1 MLNYIIIIIIAYL
14 LGNISTSYI
23 VAKQL
28 SGVDI
33 RTQGSGNAGS
43 TNVLRT
49 LGKKAGAL
57 TFIGDVLKG
66 LIAVLI
72 AKMIAHFVN
81 LDETTCAY
89 LAVVA
94 VVLGH
99 NYPVFLGFKGGKGVA
114 TSLGSMLGMNPV
126 VALLCLGFF
135 IIIVAITKYVSLGS
149 ILVVTA
155 YLIQVIIFGQN
166 GMLQV
171 ASSDRIEFY
180 IVSACFTGMAL
191 WRHRANIGRLLNGTE
206 NKFGMKKK

>member
-1 MLNYIIIIIIAYL
+1 MLVYLIIIITAYL

-23 VAKQL
+23 VAKRL
-28 SGVDI
+28 AGVDI

-72 AKMIAHFVN
+72 ARFIAYGVN
-81 LDETTCAY
+81 LDDTTCAY
-89 LAVVA
+89 IAVVA

-114 TSLGSMLGMNPV
+114 TSLGSMLGMNPL

-149 ILVVTA
+149 MLGIGLSPVIMMINHNTKGVLVT
-155 YLIQVIIFGQN
+155 LFLTIS
-166 GMLQV
+166 V
-171 ASSDRIEFY
+171 AITHKE
-180 IVSACFTGMAL
+180 
-191 WRHRANIGRLLNGTE
+191 NIKRLLNGTE
-206 NKFGMKKK
+206 RKLGQKKN

>member
-1 MLNYIIIIIIAYL
+1 MLVYLIIIITAYL

-23 VAKQL
+23 VAKRL
-28 SGVDI
+28 AGVDI

-72 AKMIAHFVN
+72 ARFIAYGAN
-81 LDETTCAY
+81 LDDTTCAY
-89 LAVVA
+89 IAVVA

-114 TSLGSMLGMNPV
+114 TSLGSMLGMNPL

-149 ILVVTA
+149 ILGIGLSPIIMMINHNNKGVLVTLFLTISVVITHK
-155 YLIQVIIFGQN
+155 
-166 GMLQV
+166 
-171 ASSDRIEFY
+171 E
-180 IVSACFTGMAL
+180 
-191 WRHRANIGRLLNGTE
+191 NIKRLLNGTE
-206 NKFGMKKK
+206 RKLGQKKN

>member
-1 MLNYIIIIIIAYL
+1 MLVYLIIIITAYL

-23 VAKQL
+23 VAKRL
-28 SGVDI
+28 AGVDI

-72 AKMIAHFVN
+72 ARFIAYGAN
-81 LDETTCAY
+81 LDDTTCAY
-89 LAVVA
+89 IAVVA

-114 TSLGSMLGMNPV
+114 TSLGSMLGMNPL

-149 ILVVTA
+149 ILGIGLSPIIMMINHNTKGVLVT
-155 YLIQVIIFGQN
+155 LFLTIS
-166 GMLQV
+166 V
-171 ASSDRIEFY
+171 AITHKE
-180 IVSACFTGMAL
+180 
-191 WRHRANIGRLLNGTE
+191 NIKRLLNGTE
-206 NKFGMKKK
+206 RKLGQKKN

>member
-1 MLNYIIIIIIAYL
+1 MLVYLIIIITAYL

-23 VAKQL
+23 VAKRL
-28 SGVDI
+28 AGVDI

-72 AKMIAHFVN
+72 ARFIAYGAN
-81 LDETTCAY
+81 LDDTTCAY
-89 LAVVA
+89 IAVVA

-114 TSLGSMLGMNPV
+114 TSLGSMLGMNPL

-149 ILVVTA
+149 MLGIGLSPVIMMINHNTKGVLVTLFLTISV
-155 YLIQVIIFGQN
+155 VITHK
-166 GMLQV
+166 
-171 ASSDRIEFY
+171 E
-180 IVSACFTGMAL
+180 
-191 WRHRANIGRLLNGTE
+191 NIKRLLNGTE
-206 NKFGMKKK
+206 RKLGQKKN

>member
-1 MLNYIIIIIIAYL
+1 MLVYLIIIITAYL

-23 VAKQL
+23 VAKRL
-28 SGVDI
+28 AGVDI

-72 AKMIAHFVN
+72 ARFIAYGVN
-81 LDETTCAY
+81 LDDTTCAY
-89 LAVVA
+89 IAVVA

-114 TSLGSMLGMNPV
+114 TSLGSMLGMNPI

-149 ILVVTA
+149 ILGIGLSPVIMMLNHNTKGVLVTLFLTISVVITHK
-155 YLIQVIIFGQN
+155 
-166 GMLQV
+166 
-171 ASSDRIEFY
+171 E
-180 IVSACFTGMAL
+180 
-191 WRHRANIGRLLNGTE
+191 NIKRLLNGTE
-206 NKFGMKKK
+206 RKLGQKKN

>member
-1 MLNYIIIIIIAYL
+1 MLIYVIIILTAYL

-23 VAKQL
+23 VAKRL
-28 SGVDI
+28 TGVDI

-66 LIAVLI
+66 LISVLI
-72 AKMIAHFVN
+72 AKGIANIFN

-99 NYPVFLGFKGGKGVA
+99 NYPVFLGFRGGKGVA
-114 TSLGSMLGMNPV
+114 TSLGSMLGMNPII
-126 VALLCLGFF
+126 ALLCLGFF
-135 IIIVAITKYVSLGS
+135 IIIVATTKYVSLGS
-149 ILVVTA
+149 ILGIGLSPIIMAMNHNYKGILVT
-155 YLIQVIIFGQN
+155 LFLTIS
-166 GMLQV
+166 V
-171 ASSDRIEFY
+171 AI
-180 IVSACFTGMAL
+180 T
-191 WRHRANIGRLLNGTE
+191 HRANIKRLLSGTE
-206 NKFGMKKK
+206 RKLGEKKN

>member
-1 MLNYIIIIIIAYL
+1 MLVYLIIIITAYL

-23 VAKQL
+23 VAKRL
-28 SGVDI
+28 AGVDI

-72 AKMIAHFVN
+72 ARFIAYGVN
-81 LDETTCAY
+81 LDDTTCAY
-89 LAVVA
+89 IAVVA

-114 TSLGSMLGMNPV
+114 TSLGSMLGMNPL

-149 ILVVTA
+149 MLGIGLSPVIMMINHNTKGVLVTLFLTISV
-155 YLIQVIIFGQN
+155 VITHK
-166 GMLQV
+166 
-171 ASSDRIEFY
+171 E
-180 IVSACFTGMAL
+180 
-191 WRHRANIGRLLNGTE
+191 NIKRLLNGTE
-206 NKFGMKKK
+206 RKLGQKKE

>member
-49 LGKKAGAL
+49 LGKKAGA
-57 TFIGDVLKG
+57 
-66 LIAVLI
+66 
-72 AKMIAHFVN
+72 
-81 LDETTCAY
+81 

-149 ILVVTA
+149 ILGIGLSPIIMIITHNYKGILVTLFLTISVA
-155 YLIQVIIFGQN
+155 ITHRENIKRLI
-166 GMLQV
+166 
-171 ASSDRIEFY
+171 
-180 IVSACFTGMAL
+180 
-191 WRHRANIGRLLNGTE
+191 NGTE
-206 NKFGMKKK
+206 RKLGEKKN

>member
-1 MLNYIIIIIIAYL
+1 MLVYLIIIITAYL

-23 VAKQL
+23 VAKRL
-28 SGVDI
+28 AGVDI

-72 AKMIAHFVN
+72 ARFIAYGAN
-81 LDETTCAY
+81 LDDTTCAY
-89 LAVVA
+89 IAVVA

-114 TSLGSMLGMNPV
+114 TSLGSMLGMNPL
-126 VALLCLGFF
+126 VALSCLGFF

-149 ILVVTA
+149 ILGIGLSPIIMMINHNTKGVLVT
-155 YLIQVIIFGQN
+155 LFLTIS
-166 GMLQV
+166 V
-171 ASSDRIEFY
+171 AI
-180 IVSACFTGMAL
+180 T
-191 WRHRANIGRLLNGTE
+191 HRENIKRLLNGTE
-206 NKFGMKKK
+206 RKLGQKKN

>member
-1 MLNYIIIIIIAYL
+1 MLVYLIIIITAYL

-23 VAKQL
+23 VAKRL
-28 SGVDI
+28 AGVDI

-72 AKMIAHFVN
+72 ARFIAYGVN
-81 LDETTCAY
+81 LDNTTCAY
-89 LAVVA
+89 IAVVA

-114 TSLGSMLGMNPV
+114 TSLGSMLGMNPL

-149 ILVVTA
+149 ILGIGLSPIIMMINHNNKGVLVT
-155 YLIQVIIFGQN
+155 LFLTIS
-166 GMLQV
+166 V
-171 ASSDRIEFY
+171 AITHKE
-180 IVSACFTGMAL
+180 
-191 WRHRANIGRLLNGTE
+191 NIKRLLNGTE
-206 NKFGMKKK
+206 RKLGQKKN

>member
-1 MLNYIIIIIIAYL
+1 MLVYLIIIITAYL

-23 VAKQL
+23 VAKRL
-28 SGVDI
+28 AGVDI

-72 AKMIAHFVN
+72 ARFIAYGAN
-81 LDETTCAY
+81 LDNTTCAY
-89 LAVVA
+89 IAVVA

-114 TSLGSMLGMNPV
+114 TSLGSMLGMNPL

-149 ILVVTA
+149 ILGIGLSPIIMMINHNNKGVLVTLFLTISVVITHK
-155 YLIQVIIFGQN
+155 
-166 GMLQV
+166 
-171 ASSDRIEFY
+171 E
-180 IVSACFTGMAL
+180 
-191 WRHRANIGRLLNGTE
+191 NIKRLLNGTE
-206 NKFGMKKK
+206 RKLGQKKN

>member
-1 MLNYIIIIIIAYL
+1 MLIYITIVIISYL

-23 VAKQL
+23 VAKRL
-28 SGVDI
+28 AGVDL

-57 TFIGDVLKG
+57 TFVGDVLKG
-66 LIAVLI
+66 LLAVLI
-72 AKMIAHFVN
+72 ARLIAYSMN
-81 LDETTCAY
+81 MDQSTCAY

-114 TSLGSMLGMNPV
+114 TSLGSMLGMNPII
-126 VALLCLGFF
+126 ALTCLGFF

-149 ILVVTA
+149 ILGIGLSPIIMIINHNTKGILVTLFLTISVA
-155 YLIQVIIFGQN
+155 ITHKENIKRLI
-166 GMLQV
+166 
-171 ASSDRIEFY
+171 
-180 IVSACFTGMAL
+180 
-191 WRHRANIGRLLNGTE
+191 NGTE
-206 NKFGMKKK
+206 RKIGTKKD

>member
-1 MLNYIIIIIIAYL
+1 MLVYLIIIITAYL

-23 VAKQL
+23 VAKRL
-28 SGVDI
+28 AGVDI

-66 LIAVLI
+66 LIAVLLAKFI
-72 AKMIAHFVN
+72 AYIAH
-81 LDETTCAY
+81 LDQATCAY

-114 TSLGSMLGMNPV
+114 TSLGSMLGMNPII
-126 VALLCLGFF
+126 ALTCLGFF

-149 ILVVTA
+149 ILGIGLSPIIMMINHNNKGVLVTLFLTISVVLTHK
-155 YLIQVIIFGQN
+155 
-166 GMLQV
+166 
-171 ASSDRIEFY
+171 E
-180 IVSACFTGMAL
+180 
-191 WRHRANIGRLLNGTE
+191 NIKRLLKGTE
-206 NKFGMKKK
+206 RKIGEKKN

>member
-1 MLNYIIIIIIAYL
+1 MLIYLIIIIIAYL

-23 VAKQL
+23 VAKRL
-28 SGVDI
+28 AGVDI

-57 TFIGDVLKG
+57 TFAGDVMKG
-66 LIAVLI
+66 LAAVSIARLI
-72 AKMIAHFVN
+72 AYGVHMDQSV
-81 LDETTCAY
+81 CAY

-114 TSLGSMLGMNPV
+114 TSLGSMLGMNPL
-126 VALLCLGFF
+126 VALMCLGFF

-149 ILVVTA
+149 ILGIGLSPIIMLMNHNTKGVLVT
-155 YLIQVIIFGQN
+155 LFLTLSVIITHKEN
-166 GMLQV
+166 V
-171 ASSDRIEFY
+171 K
-180 IVSACFTGMAL
+180 
-191 WRHRANIGRLLNGTE
+191 RLLNGTE
-206 NKFGMKKK
+206 RKIGEKKN

>member
-1 MLNYIIIIIIAYL
+1 MLIYLIIIIVAYL

-23 VAKQL
+23 VAKKL
-28 SGVDI
+28 AGVDI

-66 LIAVLI
+66 LIAVLLAKFI
-72 AKMIAHFVN
+72 AYIAH
-81 LDETTCAY
+81 LDQATCAY
-89 LAVVA
+89 IAVVA

-114 TSLGSMLGMNPV
+114 TSLGSMLGMNPII
-126 VALLCLGFF
+126 ALTCLGFF

-149 ILVVTA
+149 ILGIGLSPIIMMINHNNKGVLVTLFLTISVVLTHK
-155 YLIQVIIFGQN
+155 
-166 GMLQV
+166 
-171 ASSDRIEFY
+171 E
-180 IVSACFTGMAL
+180 
-191 WRHRANIGRLLNGTE
+191 NIKRLLKGTE
-206 NKFGMKKK
+206 RKIGEKKN

>member
-1 MLNYIIIIIIAYL
+1 MLVYLIIIITAYL

-23 VAKQL
+23 VAKRL
-28 SGVDI
+28 AGVDI

-72 AKMIAHFVN
+72 ARLIAYGVN
-81 LDETTCAY
+81 LDDTTCAY
-89 LAVVA
+89 IAVVA

-114 TSLGSMLGMNPV
+114 TSLGSMLGMNPL

-149 ILVVTA
+149 ILGIGLSPIIMMINHNNKGVLVTLFLTISVVITHK
-155 YLIQVIIFGQN
+155 
-166 GMLQV
+166 
-171 ASSDRIEFY
+171 E
-180 IVSACFTGMAL
+180 
-191 WRHRANIGRLLNGTE
+191 NIKRLLNGTE
-206 NKFGMKKK
+206 RKLGQKKN

>member
-1 MLNYIIIIIIAYL
+1 MLVYLIIIITAYL

-23 VAKQL
+23 VAKRL
-28 SGVDI
+28 AGVDI

-72 AKMIAHFVN
+72 ARFIAYGAN
-81 LDETTCAY
+81 LDDTTCAY
-89 LAVVA
+89 IAVVA

-114 TSLGSMLGMNPV
+114 TSLGSMLGMNPL

-149 ILVVTA
+149 ILGIGLSPVIMMINHNTKGVLVT
-155 YLIQVIIFGQN
+155 LFLTIS
-166 GMLQV
+166 V
-171 ASSDRIEFY
+171 AITHKE
-180 IVSACFTGMAL
+180 
-191 WRHRANIGRLLNGTE
+191 NIKRLLNGTE
-206 NKFGMKKK
+206 RKLGQKKE

>member
-1 MLNYIIIIIIAYL
+1 MLVYLIIIITAYL

-23 VAKQL
+23 VAKRL
-28 SGVDI
+28 AGVDI

-72 AKMIAHFVN
+72 ARFIAYGAN
-81 LDETTCAY
+81 LDDTTCAY
-89 LAVVA
+89 IAVVA

-114 TSLGSMLGMNPV
+114 TSLGSMLGMNPL

-149 ILVVTA
+149 ILGIGLSPIIMAMNHNYKGILVT
-155 YLIQVIIFGQN
+155 LFLTIS
-166 GMLQV
+166 V
-171 ASSDRIEFY
+171 AI
-180 IVSACFTGMAL
+180 T
-191 WRHRANIGRLLNGTE
+191 HRANIKRLLSGTE
-206 NKFGMKKK
+206 RKLGEKKN

>member
-1 MLNYIIIIIIAYL
+1 MLVYLIIIITAYL

-23 VAKQL
+23 VAKRL
-28 SGVDI
+28 AGVDI

-72 AKMIAHFVN
+72 ARLIAYSVN
-81 LDETTCAY
+81 LDNTTCAY
-89 LAVVA
+89 IAVVA

-114 TSLGSMLGMNPV
+114 TSLGSMLGMNPL

-149 ILVVTA
+149 MLGIGLSPVIMMINHNTKGVLVTLFLTISV
-155 YLIQVIIFGQN
+155 VITHK
-166 GMLQV
+166 
-171 ASSDRIEFY
+171 E
-180 IVSACFTGMAL
+180 
-191 WRHRANIGRLLNGTE
+191 NIKRLLNGTE
-206 NKFGMKKK
+206 RKLGQKKN

>member
-1 MLNYIIIIIIAYL
+1 MLVYLIIIITAYL

-23 VAKQL
+23 VAKRL
-28 SGVDI
+28 AGVDI

-72 AKMIAHFVN
+72 ARFIAYGVN
-81 LDETTCAY
+81 LDDTTCAY
-89 LAVVA
+89 IAVVA

-114 TSLGSMLGMNPV
+114 TSLGSMLGMNPL

-149 ILVVTA
+149 ILGIGLSPVIMMINHNIKGVLVT
-155 YLIQVIIFGQN
+155 LFLTIS
-166 GMLQV
+166 V
-171 ASSDRIEFY
+171 AITHKE
-180 IVSACFTGMAL
+180 
-191 WRHRANIGRLLNGTE
+191 NIKRLLNGTE
-206 NKFGMKKK
+206 RKLGQKKN

>member
-1 MLNYIIIIIIAYL
+1 MLVYLIIIITAYL

-23 VAKQL
+23 VAKRL
-28 SGVDI
+28 AGVDI

-72 AKMIAHFVN
+72 ARFIAYGVN
-81 LDETTCAY
+81 LDDTTCAY
-89 LAVVA
+89 IAVVA

-114 TSLGSMLGMNPV
+114 TSLGSMLGMNPL

-149 ILVVTA
+149 ILGIGLSPIIMMINHNNKGVLVT
-155 YLIQVIIFGQN
+155 LFLTIS
-166 GMLQV
+166 V
-171 ASSDRIEFY
+171 AITHKE
-180 IVSACFTGMAL
+180 
-191 WRHRANIGRLLNGTE
+191 NIKRLLNGTE
-206 NKFGMKKK
+206 RKLGQKKN

>member
-1 MLNYIIIIIIAYL
+1 MLTYIIIIVIAYL

-23 VAKQL
+23 VAKRL
-28 SGVDI
+28 AGVDI

-72 AKMIAHFVN
+72 ARLIAYSVHM
-81 LDETTCAY
+81 DQSTCAY

-114 TSLGSMLGMNPV
+114 TSLGSMLGMNPL
-126 VALLCLGFF
+126 VALMCLGFF

-149 ILVVTA
+149 ILGIGLSPIIM
-155 YLIQVIIFGQN
+155 LINHNTKGVLITLFLTISVIITHK
-166 GMLQV
+166 
-171 ASSDRIEFY
+171 E
-180 IVSACFTGMAL
+180 
-191 WRHRANIGRLLNGTE
+191 NIKRLLNGTE
-206 NKFGMKKK
+206 RKIGEKKN